1 MADIFREIDEDVR
14 RDKAIEFWKKH
25 NGALIGVALLAVAAT
40 GGWRAYEYWQ
50 SQRAEAAGAR
60 FEAAIE
66 TSRAG
71 NADEAEK
78 EFADIA
84 KDSTA
89 GYQKLARFREA
100 AEQAKQSAAE
110 GVKTYDALAADTS
123 VAPVLRDLARLRAA
137 MLVVDTAP
145 ADEVRSR
152 LQPLLASGNPW
163 GANARELLGLSALK
177 AGDFEAAG
185 KAFDEIVTDRTAPP
199 SLKQRADLLLG
210 IVRAGPVKPAS

>member
-14 RDKAIEFWKKH
+14 RDKAVEFWKKH

-40 GGWRAYEYWQ
+40 GGWRAYDYWQ

-89 GYQKLARFREA
+89 GYEKLARFREA
-100 AEQAKQSAAE
+100 AEQAKQSAAD
-110 GVKTYDALAADTS
+110 GVKTYDALAGDPS

-137 MLVVDTAP
+137 MLVVDTAS
-145 ADEVRSR
+145 ADELKGR
-152 LQPLLASGNPW
+152 LQPLLAAGNPW